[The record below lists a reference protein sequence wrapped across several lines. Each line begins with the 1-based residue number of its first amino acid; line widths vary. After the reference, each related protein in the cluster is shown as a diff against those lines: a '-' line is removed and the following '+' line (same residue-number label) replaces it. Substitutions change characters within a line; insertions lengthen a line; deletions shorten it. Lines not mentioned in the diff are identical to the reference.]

1 LRLSVIIVNYNVK
14 YFLEQCLLSVRKS
27 SCGLDVEIIV
37 IDNHSTDESLEY
49 LNPKFTDAKFI
60 SNPANT
66 GFAKACNLGL
76 KKAGGEL
83 VLFLNPDTILPEDCF
98 KKCISFFETHP
109 ECGAIG
115 VKMVDGSGK
124 FLRESK
130 RSFPSPV
137 TSFFKLAGLSALFP
151 KSKLFGHYHLGH
163 LSKDS
168 NHEVDVLAGAF
179 MMVRRKVLEEIGSFD
194 ETFFM
199 YGEDIDLSYRIQE
212 AGYKNYY
219 FSGTTVIHFKGE
231 STRRGS
237 LNYVKMFYK
246 AMSVFVRKHYGG
258 TRAGIF
264 NASIQLAIWVR
275 AVIAAIGKFLRWIGL
290 PAIDALLILLSFWL
304 VKKIWIGYVRTDIIY
319 PNRLL
324 LVSFPVF
331 TFIYLLT
338 AYYAGLYDKYYRT
351 VNLIRSTA
359 IATLS
364 LLAMY
369 ALLPEQFRFSRGIV
383 VFGALLAFIFIMV
396 VRLVLMR
403 TGILSTP
410 PEKISKPYILV
421 AGSEKELEQVEDL
434 LRLKKL
440 EDKII
445 GRISVNGNGGHF
457 VTKLNEAGEAVQF
470 LNAREIIFC
479 NGNLSYKEM
488 IEQLQKL
495 KKIKVRFFS
504 GHSIISSDDN
514 SEKGQT
520 LSYEDEFQLAKSTN
534 RRLKRLI
541 DIIVSIVSLL
551 LFPIHF
557 LFVKKPVPFFKNCLS
572 VLIGNKTWISY
583 VFHSKELPAL
593 SKGVLATNGAPIAKQ
608 QTLPSEN
615 LKQLD
620 YWYAKDYEPLPDI
633 SIILKNYR
641 YLGG

>member
-1 LRLSVIIVNYNVK
+1 
-14 YFLEQCLLSVRKS
+14 
-27 SCGLDVEIIV
+27 
-37 IDNHSTDESLEY
+37 
-49 LNPKFTDAKFI
+49 
-60 SNPANT
+60 
-66 GFAKACNLGL
+66 
-76 KKAGGEL
+76 
-83 VLFLNPDTILPEDCF
+83 
-98 KKCISFFETHP
+98 
-109 ECGAIG
+109 
-115 VKMVDGSGK
+115 
-124 FLRESK
+124 
-130 RSFPSPV
+130 
-137 TSFFKLAGLSALFP
+137 
-151 KSKLFGHYHLGH
+151 
-163 LSKDS
+163 
-168 NHEVDVLAGAF
+168 
-179 MMVRRKVLEEIGSFD
+179 
-194 ETFFM
+194 
-199 YGEDIDLSYRIQE
+199 
-212 AGYKNYY
+212 
-219 FSGTTVIHFKGE
+219 
-231 STRRGS
+231 
-237 LNYVKMFYK
+237 
-246 AMSVFVRKHYGG
+246 
-258 TRAGIF
+258 
-264 NASIQLAIWVR
+264 
-275 AVIAAIGKFLRWIGL
+275 
-290 PAIDALLILLSFWL
+290 
-304 VKKIWIGYVRTDIIY
+304 
-319 PNRLL
+319 
-324 LVSFPVF
+324 
-331 TFIYLLT
+331 
-338 AYYAGLYDKYYRT
+338 
-351 VNLIRSTA
+351 
-359 IATLS
+359 
-364 LLAMY
+364 
-369 ALLPEQFRFSRGIV
+369 
-383 VFGALLAFIFIMV
+383 
-396 VRLVLMR
+396 
-403 TGILSTP
+403 
-410 PEKISKPYILV
+410 
-421 AGSEKELEQVEDL
+421 LEQVEDL